1 MVPMQDNQPSEK
13 PPGETTPPGIPQPPP
28 IIPKPDLRDF
38 RAAGPTYG
46 AETSNHSK
54 KRKKERTHPTD
65 PYAPLPKRR
74 GCSGCGG
81 CVGGLAILVILLV
94 ASIVGAWFWMGP
106 GRFVSRGYTVVN
118 LSGQESAEITTAPD
132 KPTVFLA
139 PGSLRYDVPVTQVP
153 VAIYARELHVEG
165 DFHDEASLNAVKITA
180 TPRARFAKDLEVNA
194 AEFTDE
200 GLTLKGELNG
210 RVIRNLP

>member
-1 MVPMQDNQPSEK
+1 MHDTTPCEE
-13 PPGETTPPGIPQPPP
+13 PPGELKPPPPGIPTPPP
-28 IIPKPDLRDF
+28 VIPKPDIRDS

-46 AETSNHSK
+46 AETAKNSK
-54 KRKKERTHPTD
+54 KRKTERTHPTD
-65 PYAPLPKRR
+65 PYAPLPKHR
-74 GCSGCGG
+74 GCFGCGG
-81 CVGGLAILVILLV
+81 CLGAFALLAILLV
-94 ASIVGAWFWMGP
+94 ASLVGGYFWMGP

-139 PGSLRYDVPVTQVP
+139 PGSLRYHVPATRVP
-153 VAIYARELHVEG
+153 VAIYSRELHVEG

-200 GLTLKGELNG
+200 GLTLKGALIG

>member
-1 MVPMQDNQPSEK
+1 MQDAHPSEK

-28 IIPKPDLRDF
+28 IIPKPDIRDF
-38 RAAGPTYG
+38 REVGPTYG
-46 AETSNHSK
+46 AETSKDSK

-65 PYAPLPKRR
+65 PYAPLPRRR

-81 CVGGLAILVILLV
+81 CLGSLAILVILLV
-94 ASIVGAWFWMGP
+94 ALLVGACIWMGP
-106 GRFVSRGYTVVN
+106 ARFVSRGYAVVN
-118 LSGQESAEITTAPD
+118 LSGEESAEITAAPD
-132 KPTVFLA
+132 KPTVFLTS
-139 PGSLRYDVPVTQVP
+139 GSLRYHVPVTRVP
-153 VAIYARELHVEG
+153 VAIYARGLHVEG

-200 GLTLKGELNG
+200 GLTLKGVLTG
-210 RVIRNLP
+210 RVIRNLH

>member
-1 MVPMQDNQPSEK
+1 MTDPNAQEPAPGGPPK
-13 PPGETTPPGIPQPPP
+13 PPA
-28 IIPKPDLRDF
+28 IIPKPDIKDF

-46 AETSNHSK
+46 AETSKASK
-54 KRKKERTHPTD
+54 KRKRERTHPTD

-74 GCSGCGG
+74 GCFGCGG
-81 CVGGLAILVILLV
+81 CLGSVAILFILFVAALV
-94 ASIVGAWFWMGP
+94 GTYFWMGP

-118 LSGQESAEITTAPD
+118 LSGQESAEITAAPD

-139 PGSLRYDVPVTQVP
+139 PGSLRYQVPVTQVP

-165 DFHDEASLNAVKITA
+165 DFHDEASLNAVKIKATA
-180 TPRARFAKDLEVNA
+180 RARFAKDLEINA
-194 AEFTDE
+194 VEFTDE
-200 GLTLKGELNG
+200 GLTLKGILNG

>member
-1 MVPMQDNQPSEK
+1 MTDPNVPDPAPGGPPK
-13 PPGETTPPGIPQPPP
+13 PPA
-28 IIPKPDLRDF
+28 IIPKPDIKDF

-46 AETSNHSK
+46 AETSKASK
-54 KRKKERTHPTD
+54 KRKQERAHPTD

-74 GCSGCGG
+74 GCFGCGG
-81 CVGGLAILVILLV
+81 CLAGIAILAILLV
-94 ASIVGAWFWMGP
+94 ASFIGAFFGMGP

-139 PGSLRYDVPVTQVP
+139 PGSLRYHVPVTKVP

-165 DFHDEASLNAVKITA
+165 DFHDEASLNAVKVTA
-180 TPRARFAKDLEVNA
+180 TARARFAKDLEINA

-200 GLTLKGELNG
+200 GLTLKGGLNG